1 MKSDSGGVTIVIMAF
16 NEVESLA
23 TVVQE
28 VSASLSKLPAS
39 THHEILIIDDG
50 SSDGTSVRAD
60 ELAQQAQRH
69 RIRVVHHE
77 VNKGLGGVYRTG
89 FECARGEFLSFFPA
103 DGQFPAEIIE
113 TFYPMMAQQ
122 DLVLGYIPR
131 DDAGLV
137 AKGLSFAEKA
147 LYRGLFGPMPRYQG
161 VFMIRLALL
170 DKIPL
175 HTQGRGWGVVME
187 LVLKINR
194 GGYRVTSVLTPFRPR
209 MAGYSKVN
217 NLRNVWAN
225 LKQALV
231 LRRNVSRP

>member
-1 MKSDSGGVTIVIMAF
+1 MKHQQGSLTVVIMAF

-23 TVVQE
+23 AVVQE
-28 VSASLSKLPAS
+28 ISTSLNKLPAAE
-39 THHEILIIDDG
+39 HHEILIVDDG
-50 SSDGTSVRAD
+50 STDGTSQRAD
-60 ELAQQAQRH
+60 ELTQLQQGPRV
-69 RIRVVHHE
+69 RVVHHE

-89 FECARGEFLSFFPA
+89 FERAEGEFLSFFPA

-113 TFYPMMAQQ
+113 HFYPMMPSQ

-131 DDAGLV
+131 NDAGRV

-161 VFMIRLALL
+161 VFMMRRALL
-170 DKIPL
+170 EKIPL
-175 HTQGRGWGVVME
+175 YTQGRGWGVVME
-187 LVLKINR
+187 LVLKIHR
-194 GGYRVTSVLTPFRPR
+194 GGHRVTSVLTPFRPR

-217 NLRNVWAN
+217 NLRSVWAN

-231 LRRNVSRP
+231 LRQNLSRP